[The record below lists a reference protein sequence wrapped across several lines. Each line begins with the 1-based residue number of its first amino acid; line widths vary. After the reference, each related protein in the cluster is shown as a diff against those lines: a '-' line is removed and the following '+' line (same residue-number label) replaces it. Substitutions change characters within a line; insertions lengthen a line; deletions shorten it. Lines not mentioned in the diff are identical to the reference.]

1 MGASSSQPVRI
12 PMPPVPSQNPAPLS
26 KVIEKMFKIVLM
38 EKTYL
43 NGGCSIAM
51 FDCQRVDK
59 GSYIN
64 GKTICEHGIFQ
75 PFLSR
80 KE

>member
-1 MGASSSQPVRI
+1 
-12 PMPPVPSQNPAPLS
+12 
-26 KVIEKMFKIVLM
+26 M
-38 EKTYL
+38 ENTYL

-75 PFLSR
+75 PFLIR
-80 KE
+80 KEYRGKPKTVISRARGINESK